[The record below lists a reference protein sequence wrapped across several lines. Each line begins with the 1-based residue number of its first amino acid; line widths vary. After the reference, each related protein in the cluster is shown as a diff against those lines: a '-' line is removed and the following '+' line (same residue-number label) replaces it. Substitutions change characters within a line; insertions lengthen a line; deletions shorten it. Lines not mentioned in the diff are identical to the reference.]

1 MSGFS
6 LPAELNNQVE
16 AGMNF
21 TPDIR
26 LFSCHY
32 TSQQSCASDAKAL
45 QKLGFPQNIRISRV
59 PCTGKLQ
66 EITLLK
72 AFEDGAD
79 AVYVVGCPVDSCHN
93 VKGSQRAAK
102 RVEAVRKALA
112 ELDVEPERVS
122 MYHLER
128 GLHPEFVEAAKEMN
142 QRILKMGPG
151 PF

>member
-1 MSGFS
+1 MD
-6 LPAELNNQVE
+6 
-16 AGMNF
+16 F

-32 TSQQSCASDAKAL
+32 TSQQSCANEGKEL
-45 QKLGFPQNIRISRV
+45 ENLGFPQNVRISRV

-79 AVYVVGCPVDSCHN
+79 AVYVVGCPADTCHN

-102 RVEAVRKALA
+102 RVEAVKKALG
-112 ELDVEPERVS
+112 EMDVEQERVE
-122 MYHLER
+122 MYHLAR
-128 GLHPEFVEAAKEMN
+128 GLHPEFVDVAQEMN
-142 QRILKMGPG
+142 ERIQKMGPS

>member
-1 MSGFS
+1 MS
-6 LPAELNNQVE
+6 
-16 AGMNF
+16 F

-32 TSQQSCASDAKAL
+32 TSQQSCAEAGKEL
-45 QKLGFPQNIRISRV
+45 QQLGFPDNIRIIRV

-79 AVYVVGCPVDSCHN
+79 AVYVVGCPADACHN

-102 RVEAVRKALA
+102 RVEAVRQALS
-112 ELDVEPERVS
+112 ELAVEAERVA
-122 MYHLER
+122 MYHLPR
-128 GLHPEFVEAAKEMN
+128 GLHPEFIEAAREMN
-142 QRILKMGPG
+142 ERIRRLGPS